1 MSIPRVILG
10 TMTFALE
17 SSSDGP
23 TPVRVRGP
31 DAVNVFLDTFHAHG
45 YSELDTA
52 RIYCAGDTETVLGQ
66 LPMDRFKVATKVWP
80 AHPGAHGAKSLKATF
95 HQSLEALKARKVD
108 IFYLHA
114 PDYTT
119 SFEETVKAVDDLY
132 RDGLFERFGLSNFA
146 AWQVTLIH
154 QLCKH
159 NGYVLPSVFQGMYN
173 AINRE
178 VTKELLPCLK
188 ALNISFYGFN
198 PIAGGILSG
207 KHKFEDAEGHGGSFD
222 SNTLAGKAYRERY
235 WNGLVFEAV
244 NTLTKTASDN
254 NLTLVEAS
262 LRWMRYHSGLGA
274 KDGIIIGAS
283 SLHQFEDNLKDL
295 AKGPLPQAMLDA
307 FDHAWEKVRVTSPP
321 YFRADQVFLE
331 DRKLQ

>member
-17 SSSDGP
+17 SSQDGP
-23 TPVRVRGP
+23 TPVRVRGSES
-31 DAVNVFLDTFHAHG
+31 VKVFLDNFHAHG
-45 YSELDTA
+45 HSELDTA
-52 RIYCAGDTETVLGQ
+52 RIYCSGDTETVLGQ
-66 LPMDRFKVATKVWP
+66 LPMDRFKIATKVWP
-80 AHPGAHGAKSLKATF
+80 THPGAHAAKSLKATF
-95 HQSLEALKARKVD
+95 RKSLKALKTKVD

-119 SFEETVKAVDDLY
+119 TFEETIKAVDELY

-159 NGYVLPSVFQGMYN
+159 NGYVLPTVYQGMYN

-178 VTKELLPCLK
+178 VTKELFPCLK
-188 ALNISFYGFN
+188 ELNISFYGFN

-207 KHKFEDAEGHGGSFD
+207 KHKFEDDEGHGGSFD

-244 NTLTKTASDN
+244 DTLNKTASEN
-254 NLTLVEAS
+254 NLTLVGAS
-262 LRWMRYHSGLGA
+262 LRWMRYHSGLDA

-283 SLHQFEDNLKDL
+283 SLRHLEDNLKDL
-295 AKGPLPQAMLDA
+295 AKGPLPQAMVDA
-307 FDHAWEKVRVTSPP
+307 FDRAWEKVRATSPS

-331 DRKLQ
+331 D